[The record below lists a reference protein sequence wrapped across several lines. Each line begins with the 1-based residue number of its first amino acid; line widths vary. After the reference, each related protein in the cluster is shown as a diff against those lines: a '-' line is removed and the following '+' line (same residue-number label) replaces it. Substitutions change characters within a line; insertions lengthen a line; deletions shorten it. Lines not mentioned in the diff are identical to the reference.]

1 LQLDVFHNKRDRC
14 KRSAYQN
21 PQFLIILFG
30 DDFPA
35 FSANLAKVDAA
46 VAAFFDRVFKMNP
59 GSE

>member
-1 LQLDVFHNKRDRC
+1 
-14 KRSAYQN
+14 
-21 PQFLIILFG
+21 LFG